1 MGRAATILLLLPTGC
16 FWAETLR
23 PLAAAS
29 SAWHEV
35 GPVRRPLEEIT
46 RAAHLYLVR
55 AGYTIPDFDPAARRM
70 ETDWDVHLSSIW
82 REGFRTKVEV
92 EFEEVSPEETLVR
105 IRSYRE
111 VNEDNVSP
119 LILAKAKWV
128 GASVDAKQASAIPE
142 PAMRL
147 QQQLKIR
154 FFGLGHE

>member
-1 MGRAATILLLLPTGC
+1 MVRIAWILLVFPAGC

-46 RAAHLYLVR
+46 RAARLDLVR
-55 AGYTIPDFDPAARRM
+55 AGYQIPDFDPAARWM

-92 EFEEVSPEETLVR
+92 EFEEAAAGETLVR

-111 VNEDNVSP
+111 INEDNMSP

-128 GASVDAKQASAIPE
+128 GASVDAKQAPLIPE

-147 QQQLKIR
+147 QQQLKIK
-154 FFGLGHE
+154 FFGLEHD